1 MADEIYG
8 DEGGL
13 GLPMC
18 DALAESGFSIHRV
31 NFGGKPFDGRYQNRG
46 SEMWHTAAR
55 TIANKEVRL
64 IDDQKLQQ
72 QLVTRRVEVSRT
84 GKLGLEAKDK
94 MKSRGL
100 ASPDRADAVLGAI
113 ACLSLIHI

>member
-46 SEMWHTAAR
+46 SEMWHTA
-55 TIANKEVRL
+55 
-64 IDDQKLQQ
+64 
-72 QLVTRRVEVSRT
+72 QL
-84 GKLGLEAKDK
+84 GQ
-94 MKSRGL
+94 
-100 ASPDRADAVLGAI
+100 
-113 ACLSLIHI
+113 